1 MKAVLTGAG
10 VSITPWGDDDP
21 PISADNPRRQETDH
35 DTADTR
41 AGDPFI
47 AGVSAARGTRL
58 SANHHPHRA
67 GLQSGN
73 RSRLAARILAERF
86 TAVWGKPVVVENMP
100 GAGGNIAADHVAKAA
115 PDGATLLMAGNA
127 AIVINPS
134 LYAKLPYDPARDLVP
149 VAQVTI
155 APNVLVLNKDVP
167 AASVQDL
174 IELARR
180 NPGALTFAS
189 AGIGTSTHLAGELFQ
204 SMAGIKMQ
212 HVPYRDN
219 AALLSDLAAG
229 RVTMFFGSIASVLPQ
244 VREGRLHALAA
255 TSLRRSPAMP
265 DLPTLDELGFRGFD
279 AIAWFG
285 LMAPAG
291 TPTPIIAMLNDEA
304 RKAVMAPAAREKFA
318 ALGMETV
325 ADTPDAFAAAIRT
338 EAPVWAK
345 LIKQVGIAPIQ

>member
-1 MKAVLTGAG
+1 MIRLTLALVALLSLGYPLRAEPTYPQTTIRIVLGFSPG
-10 VSITPWGDDDP
+10 
-21 PISADNPRRQETDH
+21 
-35 DTADTR
+35 TAPD
-41 AGDPFI
+41 
-47 AGVSAARGTRL
+47 
-58 SANHHPHRA
+58 
-67 GLQSGN
+67 
-73 RSRLAARILAERF
+73 LAARILAERF
-86 TAVWGKPVVVENMP
+86 TAVWGKPVVVENRL

-174 IELARR
+174 VALAQRG
-180 NPGALTFAS
+180 PGTLTFAS

-204 SMAGIKMQ
+204 TMAGIKMQ

-229 RVTMFFGSIASVLPQ
+229 RITMFFGSIASVLPQ
-244 VREGRLHALAA
+244 VREGRLRALAV
-255 TSLRRSPAMP
+255 TSLQRSPAMP

-291 TPTPIIAMLNDEA
+291 TPASIVAMLHDEA
-304 RKAVMAPAAREKFA
+304 LKAVAAPAVREKFA
-318 ALGMETV
+318 PLGMETIARS
-325 ADTPDAFAAAIRT
+325 ADEFAAAIRT
-338 EAPVWAK
+338 ETPVWAK
-345 LIKQVGIAPIQ
+345 LIKQVGIAPIP